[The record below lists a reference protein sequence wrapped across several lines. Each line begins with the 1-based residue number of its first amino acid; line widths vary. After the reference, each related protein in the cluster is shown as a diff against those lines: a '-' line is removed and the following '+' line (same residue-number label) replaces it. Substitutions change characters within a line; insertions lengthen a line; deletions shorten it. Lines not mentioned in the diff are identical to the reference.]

1 MFTPRWPARLSPNT
15 SSSVLVPAKE
25 GVFALTPLGETFA
38 EASVLARKSIFGVRI
53 RRLPVFQW
61 LIAQLKERE
70 DNRLSVDTLR
80 EALGRDVLPE
90 EVEPQLNIIVD
101 WGRYAEIF
109 AYDDNT
115 EMIYLEPGSAA

>member
-1 MFTPRWPARLSPNT
+1 MRRVARGGPRRVGGLGLFRRVIGITP
-15 SSSVLVPAKE
+15 
-25 GVFALTPLGETFA
+25 
-38 EASVLARKSIFGVRI
+38 GVRI

-61 LIAQLKERE
+61 IIAQLKERE